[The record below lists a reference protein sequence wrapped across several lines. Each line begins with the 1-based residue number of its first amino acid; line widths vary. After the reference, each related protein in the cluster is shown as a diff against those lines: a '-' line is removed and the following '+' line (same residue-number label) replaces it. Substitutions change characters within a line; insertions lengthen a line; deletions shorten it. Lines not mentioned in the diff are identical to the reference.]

1 MLSLRILSCQL
12 LQNNLDVHWDTFSI
26 SFETMR
32 HTEQLQLFW
41 CSCRWVSATKVKDFV
56 SKSLKKHTPLITRKI
71 YIQYRWILHWIN
83 GKSNKLQQKIC
94 EIITNLLQTHDCKH
108 FGRRLDSNL
117 QPQNEYLSITHSV
130 LSALT
135 HHLQTSFYTTHI
147 VCMYLWFCV
156 C

>member
-1 MLSLRILSCQL
+1 MTVMLSLRILSCQL

-26 SFETMR
+26 SFGVHVDEYQRLRSRT
-32 HTEQLQLFW
+32 LF
-41 CSCRWVSATKVKDFV
+41 RVFLH

-71 YIQYRWILHWIN
+71 YIQYRWIVHWIN
-83 GKSNKLQQKIC
+83 GKSNKLQRKIC